1 VGYKHDGAYF
11 FADEKQSV
19 GGMKNLATALGLAG
33 LGSRPQTERSDALSF
48 DWRVASIGLSVALA
62 YYSGAKIG
70 FALTLRSHPVSVL
83 WPPNS
88 ILLAALLLTPVR
100 IWGVILLAAFPAHL
114 AAQLQSNVPPA
125 MILCWFISN
134 SCEALIGAGC
144 VRYLIDRPV
153 RFDRLRNVGIFIFF
167 AAFSAPFLSSFVDA
181 AFVAINH
188 WGGDSYWQVWR
199 IRFTSNALA
208 ALTLVPFIVTWSAEG
223 IGWLSRIRSARFLE
237 AALLLLAFLAV
248 NAIVFYRLDPTAD
261 SALLYLPLP
270 FLIWAAVRFGSRG
283 VSAAICTLTFLA
295 IWSAGHG
302 YGPFSTRSAEENA
315 LSIQMFLIVMSVP
328 LLLLAGVIE
337 ERSKG
342 ATTLREREERIS
354 LAAESANL
362 AFWSINFERRES
374 WMSDKGRAIFSFGP
388 DERFSREL
396 FLSRVHPEDR
406 YTVDEAIERARPE
419 SQTFEIEYRL
429 LRPDGDIRWLISRG
443 RYGHNDRG
451 GVSELI
457 GVAIDIT
464 AQVRAD
470 LQLRLQREEMARMS
484 RVSSMGELTAS
495 LAHELNQ
502 PLTAIASNAAAGRR
516 LLAQGSPDLE
526 MFEELLADVSAD
538 ARRAGDIIHG
548 IHHFVRKSEGRRCP
562 VNLNEIVREVL
573 RLLHSDLLGRG
584 TAVETRLAPNLPPV
598 DANPVHLQQVLL
610 NLVMNSVEAM
620 QSTPIAKR
628 RIVISTKCEDALSLL
643 VSVRDYGSGLPK
655 EDLDKVFMDFYST
668 KPNGMGMGLTIVRSI
683 IEAHGGKLNAEN
695 SDEGARFFFRL
706 PVAAKSETQE
716 VA

>member
-1 VGYKHDGAYF
+1 
-11 FADEKQSV
+11 
-19 GGMKNLATALGLAG
+19 MKTLATPLGLAG
-33 LGSRPQTERSDALSF
+33 LGSRSRTERSDAQF
-48 DWRVASIGLSVALA
+48 FHRRVGGIALCVFVG
-62 YYSGAKIG
+62 YYLGAKVG
-70 FALTLRSHPVSVL
+70 FALTFRPHPVSVL
-83 WPPNS
+83 WPPNA

-100 IWGVILLAAFPAHL
+100 VWWVILLAAFPAHL
-114 AAQLQSNVPPA
+114 AAQMQSNVPPA

-153 RFDRLRNVGIFIFF
+153 RFDRLGNVGIFIFF
-167 AAFSAPFLSSFVDA
+167 AAFLAPFLSSFVDA

-188 WGGDSYWQVWR
+188 FGGDSYWQVWR
-199 IRFTSNALA
+199 IRFTSNILA
-208 ALTLVPFIVTWSAEG
+208 ALTLAPLIVTWVADG
-223 IGWLSRIRSARFLE
+223 IAWLWKIRQARFVE
-237 AALLLLAFLAV
+237 AALLLVSLLSV
-248 NAIVFYRLDPTAD
+248 NTIVFYKLGSTAD

-283 VSAAICTLTFLA
+283 ASAAICTLTFLA
-295 IWSAGHG
+295 IWSARHG

-328 LLLLAGVIE
+328 LLLLAGLIE

-362 AFWSINFERRES
+362 AFWSINFERKES
-374 WMSDKGRAIFSFGP
+374 WMSDKGRAIFNFGP
-388 DERFSREL
+388 DEPLSREL

-406 YTVDEAIERARPE
+406 NTVDEAIERARPE

-443 RYGHNDRG
+443 RYGHDDRG

-464 AQVRAD
+464 AQVKAD

-502 PLTAIASNAAAGRR
+502 PLTAIASNVAAGRR
-516 LLAQGSPDLE
+516 FLAQRSPDLA
-526 MFEELLADVSAD
+526 MFKELLDDVAADV
-538 ARRAGDIIHG
+538 RRAGDIIHG
-548 IHHFVRKSEGRRCP
+548 IHHFVRKSEGVRGA
-562 VNLNEIVREVL
+562 VNLNEIIREVL

-584 TAVETRLAPNLPPV
+584 TAIETQLAPSLPSV
-598 DANPVHLQQVLL
+598 DANAVQLQQVLL
-610 NLVMNSVEAM
+610 NLLMNSLEAM
-620 QSTPIAKR
+620 QAIPAAKR
-628 RIVISTKCEDALSLL
+628 RVVISTTCEADSS
-643 VSVRDYGSGLPK
+643 VTVGVRDYGCGLPK
-655 EDLDKVFMDFYST
+655 ENLDKVFTHFYST

-683 IEAHGGKLNAEN
+683 VEAHGGKLNAEN

-706 PVAAKSETQE
+706 PIAAKSETQE